1 MNEMEYG
8 KSKHFYTIKLVEG
21 KKVDLWLDPESTET
35 LRNLVDIIVDK
46 DPGDFK
52 EAKELIAHI
61 KSQL

>member
-52 EAKELIAHI
+52 EAKELIAYI